1 MTQTQIDAF
10 VLSDGIAIGKPFF
23 LEEND
28 IELSTSDIDTGKE
41 ILKFKKAI
49 NKSKKQIADLKKQ
62 LSDDDLHITF
72 EILDTHLE
80 LLNDPTLLEEVEKKI
95 LLEKKNINLSFSEII
110 EDYKKKIKDPFF
122 KERIKDIIDV
132 FKRISSHIRSIKVED
147 IYKDEKSIIF
157 LSKEIIPSDI
167 YDVKDNIKA
176 FISLNGSFASHAA
189 ILARSR
195 NIPFI
200 SKIDIDKL
208 KNKDLNKIIVDAVNG
223 KIILNPSDE
232 TIEKYQIL
240 QEKNKENKINL
251 NIKTNDQIKF
261 YINISN
267 EEEAKFAKFEKISGI
282 GLFRSEF
289 LILENKS
296 IPSLSKQQLIYE
308 SIAKSLNDKPFVI
321 RLFDLGADKNFL
333 TDKKTDYFS
342 SRGAKFLIQNIN
354 ILKNQLTAILK
365 ASTYKNIKI
374 LIPFVT
380 NADEIEFI
388 LNIIHEI
395 KVSFQEK
402 NINYNNL
409 SVGSMIETPAAALEI
424 NEIIKLVD
432 FVSIGTND
440 LSRYTLADN
449 SLTFDIVPK
458 AIIKLI
464 EMVIKAGTKNR
475 KEIYLCG
482 ELASIPKFINQF
494 KELKI
499 NNFSINTSSISKI

>member
-1 MTQTQIDAF
+1 MKQNELDAL
-10 VLSDGIAIGKPFF
+10 VLSEGIAIGKPLF

-28 IELSTSDIDTGKE
+28 IELTTSNFDSNKE
-41 ILKFKKAI
+41 LVKFKKAI
-49 NKSKKQIADLKKQ
+49 NKSKKQIVDLKKH

-95 LLEKKNINLSFSEII
+95 SLEKKDINTSFNEII

-167 YDVKDNIKA
+167 YDVKENIKA

-208 KNKDLNKIIVDAVNG
+208 KKRDLNKIIVDGINK
-223 KIILNPSDE
+223 KIILNPTKE
-232 TIEKYQIL
+232 TIDKYEVLI
-240 QEKNKENKINL
+240 KKTKENKINFNL
-251 NIKTNDQIKF
+251 KNEKVKF

-267 EEEAKFAKFEKISGI
+267 EDEAKFAKYEKISGI
-282 GLFRSEF
+282 ALFRSEF
-289 LILENKS
+289 LILENKN
-296 IPSLSKQQLIYE
+296 IPSLNKQKLIYE
-308 SIAKSLNDKPFVI
+308 NIAKKLKDKPFII

-333 TDKKTDYFS
+333 TNEKIDYFS
-342 SRGAKFLIQNIN
+342 ARGAKFLIKNPN

-380 NADEIEFI
+380 NALEIKFI
-388 LNIIHEI
+388 LKMIEEI
-395 KVSFQEK
+395 KNSFKKK
-402 NINYNNL
+402 NIPYNNL

-449 SLTFDIVPK
+449 SLTFDAIPK
-458 AIIKLI
+458 SIIKLI
-464 EMVIKAGTKNR
+464 EMVVKASKKNR
-475 KEIYLCG
+475 KDIYLCG
-482 ELASIPKFINQF
+482 ELASIPKFIKQF
-494 KELKI
+494 KDLKI